1 VLPEVNK
8 VLGCA
13 AEQGGLNQQAEWL
26 KVLRKRARSGGG
38 GKKTCS
44 SRKMVPEKYSD
55 RLGGWRVIESGLI
68 ADAEIRAY
76 C

>member
-1 VLPEVNK
+1 MLPEVNK
-8 VLGCA
+8 VLGRA

-38 GKKTCS
+38 EKKSCS
-44 SRKMVPEKYSD
+44 SRKMGPEKYSD